1 MAIFVQ
7 PMQPPLEQP
16 LRGRPTGPIYV
27 TLVESTLFDGTRKKG
42 RVELSYQITS
52 KPAFFYFGLGYT
64 LKVQCPSQQS
74 QNMSLG
80 PFTKAFDFLANG
92 MKSQAPTHFVCSCM
106 QSCLNSQLSTFMN
119 LTL

>member
-1 MAIFVQ
+1 MNTYI
-7 PMQPPLEQP
+7 
-16 LRGRPTGPIYV
+16 
-27 TLVESTLFDGTRKKG
+27 SSTRKKG

-52 KPAFFYFGLGYT
+52 KPAFFNFGLGYT

-92 MKSQAPTHFVCSCM
+92 MKSQAPIR
-106 QSCLNSQLSTFMN
+106 QLKISFRM
-119 LTL
+119 LLHAVMSK